1 MEMTITL
8 NKHLIAEL
16 CVRAI
21 SEKGLAPSDTSD
33 LGAFKI
39 EGETLLPT
47 TELTFELKVHY

>member
-1 MEMTITL
+1 MEMTVTL
-8 NKHLIAEL
+8 NQQEIAEL

-39 EGETLLPT
+39 EGETLSDG
-47 TELTFELKVHY
+47 ELTFELKVH

>member
-8 NKHLIAEL
+8 NQDLIAQL

-21 SEKGLAPSDTSD
+21 SEKGLAPSESD

-39 EGETLLPT
+39 EDETLVDG
-47 TELTFELKVHY
+47 ELTFELKVH